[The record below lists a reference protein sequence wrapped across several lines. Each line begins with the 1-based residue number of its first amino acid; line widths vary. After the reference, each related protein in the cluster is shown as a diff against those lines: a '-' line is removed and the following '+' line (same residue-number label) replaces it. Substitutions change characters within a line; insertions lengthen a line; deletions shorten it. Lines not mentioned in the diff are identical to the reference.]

1 MGRLAFGAPFTL
13 AMAAVEDNR
22 ILKSALRF
30 LDVCD
35 NCHMKLRCL
44 LAAVLLGFALT
55 ACTAT
60 VRSGSVAPTP
70 RTTSATSRTVFGI
83 EVSGNH
89 LVDEHSGAVVQLV
102 GINQMAAGGC
112 DGARRQSAMIYGPTD
127 PSSLAALAA
136 WHVDSVR
143 LSVNE
148 DCWLGINGVPA
159 ATSGAVYRE
168 ALSSY
173 VNLLTSH
180 RYYVI
185 FDLHLNAPGAVVSD
199 SEEPMADEDHAPAH

>member
-1 MGRLAFGAPFTL
+1 MGRLGFGAPFTL

-22 ILKSALRF
+22 ILKSVLRF

-127 PSSLAALAA
+127 PSSLAALA
-136 WHVDSVR
+136 VEVTPSF
-143 LSVNE
+143 
-148 DCWLGINGVPA
+148 
-159 ATSGAVYRE
+159 SGEVTGGTGLPV
-168 ALSSY
+168 AL
-173 VNLLTSH
+173 
-180 RYYVI
+180 
-185 FDLHLNAPGAVVSD
+185 
-199 SEEPMADEDHAPAH
+199 